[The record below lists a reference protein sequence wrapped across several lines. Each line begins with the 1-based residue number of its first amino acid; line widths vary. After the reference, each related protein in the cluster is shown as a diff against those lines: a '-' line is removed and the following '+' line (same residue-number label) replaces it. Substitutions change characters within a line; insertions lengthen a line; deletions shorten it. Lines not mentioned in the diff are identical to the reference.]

1 MKNFLILTAFVVG
14 IFVPSFSQ
22 HQPTT
27 KIKSMKEVDQLY
39 TVFITTKLDETVRF
53 YEAYFGFTKLF
64 ESSFFVLL
72 QTPEQKFTI
81 AFMDEQHPTAP
92 PTPKSSS
99 GNGSFLTIEV
109 SNAKEVY
116 EKIKEQGLSISY
128 ELKDEAWGQRRFG
141 VLDPNNLW
149 VDVVQQITPTEGY
162 WEKYMKN

>member
-1 MKNFLILTAFVVG
+1 MKNFLLTAFVV
-14 IFVPSFSQ
+14 SMCSTAFSQ
-22 HQPTT
+22 HQPAS

-39 TVFITTKLDETVRF
+39 TVFITTKLDKTVRF
-53 YEAYFGFTKLF
+53 YETYFGFTKLF
-64 ESSFFVLL
+64 ESTFFVLL

-92 PTPKSSS
+92 PTPKSSN

-109 SNAKEVY
+109 ANAKEVY
-116 EKIKEQGLSISY
+116 EKIKERGLVVSY
-128 ELKDEAWGQRRFG
+128 ELKDEVWGQRRFG

-149 VDVVQQITPTEGY
+149 VDVVQQIAPAEGY